1 MPGGLFGRSRPRDLT
16 VHVNPART
24 GGPVVDPEPQMST
37 MTVSRHI
44 TSAPKETAVNLFF
57 YYFFYLLLMASA
69 VITIIFAQRPSSNF
83 DQTFDVQSLPGV
95 IFAWNRDAA
104 VTPVS
109 AISSGGDESVESATC
124 TPYNWDR
131 GTRVGFDCTSIA
143 PDGQAKLV
151 FSLYSTTP
159 YPPTVRGYRATTDRY
174 DDVSV
179 PTYYVKYYT
188 YLPPRSTSSI
198 PSIAATASPSAR
210 LAARDAVVQAQA
222 SSSSYLGP
230 SRTQVA
236 RTAASATLAPEPL
249 HARQVGDVPS
259 SATSATPAPLSSLSL
274 IKIEYVQSS
283 MSALVGGTIVSVS
296 PMPSPSTVS
305 INARTAKMNDGFK
318 YFFSAIAV
326 VPAFF
331 ATLTIIC
338 VSYNLSV
345 AARRVRHS
353 RRSSGAS
360 MEPVQGG
367 QNDVEEKVECKPRP
381 SKRNRRAQSAHVDR
395 DDNRWTSDTLTA
407 INEVGET
414 DATSTMSKPSTKPPA
429 YESGTVARRA
439 SVDSRSVRP
448 GARAP
453 TVMTGVAQ
461 MADGDSA
468 PPAYESR
475 PPSRVDDARTVGRE
489 DDDIEVIATP
499 SESESEHTAEAVAS
513 FFSSDR
519 PAPDLSLGAV
529 DSMAAPR
536 TSTKRSSSL
545 LVGWMVLPIY
555 AYMFWWDYAAFIVV
569 GLLQIA
575 AFSLAADAML
585 DVGKFVRDDAC
596 LGDGDNY
603 SLYRSLCG
611 RGRFR
616 TTYPLIYSN
625 TRPRTTI
632 WLFASDLLILQISLV
647 VLFVA
652 NLGWMITIMRKTALT
667 ERNKLEPDR
676 QITNERHTGRSGLGY
691 IVVLH
696 KTGNHGKYGDW
707 NAADDVYALE
717 DMNRAQSRR
726 WGMLARR

>member
-1 MPGGLFGRSRPRDLT
+1 MPGGLFGRSRRRDLT

-24 GGPVVDPEPQMST
+24 GGPVVDPEPQINT
-37 MTVSRHI
+37 MAVSRHI

-69 VITIIFAQRPSSNF
+69 VITIIYAQRPPSNF
-83 DQTFDVQSLPGV
+83 DQTFDVQPLPGV

-104 VTPVS
+104 ATAVP
-109 AISSGGDESVESATC
+109 AISSGRDDSVESATC
-124 TPYNWDR
+124 TPYDWDR
-131 GTRVGFDCTSIA
+131 GTRVGYDCTSIA
-143 PDGQAKLV
+143 SDGQAKLV

-188 YLPPRSTSSI
+188 YLPPQSTSSL
-198 PSIAATASPSAR
+198 PSAAATASPSAG
-210 LAARDAVVQAQA
+210 LAARETIEQAQA
-222 SSSSYLGP
+222 SSPSYSGP

-236 RTAASATLAPEPL
+236 PRAASATLAPVSL
-249 HARQVGDVPS
+249 QARQVGGVPS
-259 SATSATPAPLSSLSL
+259 SATTATPAPSSSLSL

-296 PMPSPSTVS
+296 AMPSPSTVS
-305 INARTAKMNDGFK
+305 INAQTAKMNDGFK

-331 ATLTIIC
+331 ATLTMIC

-345 AARRVRHS
+345 AARRVRRS
-353 RRSSGAS
+353 RRGSGAS
-360 MEPVQGG
+360 AEAVQDS
-367 QNDVEEKVECKPRP
+367 QNDVDEKVGRKPRP
-381 SKRNRRAQSAHVDR
+381 SKGNRRAQSAHVDR
-395 DDNRWTSDTLTA
+395 DDNRWTSDTLMA
-407 INEVGET
+407 IHEVGET
-414 DATSTMSKPSTKPPA
+414 DATSTISKPSTMPPA
-429 YESGTVARRA
+429 YERRTVARRA
-439 SVDSRSVRP
+439 SVDSRSVRR
-448 GARAP
+448 GARTP
-453 TVMTGVAQ
+453 SVLTGVAQ
-461 MADGDSA
+461 MGDGDSA
-468 PPAYESR
+468 PPAYASR
-475 PPSRVDDARTVGRE
+475 PPSRVGDARTDGQGN
-489 DDDIEVIATP
+489 DDIEVIAMD
-499 SESESEHTAEAVAS
+499 SGSEHTEEAVAS
-513 FFSSDR
+513 LFSSDR
-519 PAPDLSLGAV
+519 PAPDLSLGPV
-529 DSMAAPR
+529 DSMATPR

-596 LGDGDNY
+596 LGDGDDY

-616 TTYPLIYSN
+616 ATYPLIYTD

-676 QITNERHTGRSGLGY
+676 RITNERHTGRSGLGY

-717 DMNRAQSRR
+717 EMNRAQSRR
-726 WGMLARR
+726 WGILARR